1 VLPRKLP
8 LLLSKELRV
17 KNVEPCPQSA
27 FGWSNIF
34 CQEVNPLGVP
44 AAIELRLPHAVMKNF
59 LCLTTICCVLFVAD
73 QSWAGTEVEK
83 TGASVAPTE
92 KTEEA
97 VPLDFF
103 QVESGYVFE
112 SDLNHGG
119 SFGKQSELQ
128 NEFEYGHRLLLS
140 GNLFLHLGLA
150 YDRYDFGSTAAPV
163 PNHLQSMAGVIGVD
177 YMHGTEVGAFFQV
190 RPGFYTQS
198 DIGISSFDVPIT
210 LGRIFVVQEKKFYV
224 FGGAYASFLRGGW
237 PVLPLAGLI
246 WIPSDNLRL
255 LGLLPTPRLIYS
267 ATKNIDL
274 WIGGELVGGAFRTD
288 RNNNIQPAKLNG
300 TTVNFSD
307 YRAAVGFVYTM
318 SDNFKV
324 NLDAGCSV
332 QRQFDFGRAG
342 ETFRTDPSPYVRLQ
356 LSAQF

>member
-1 VLPRKLP
+1 
-8 LLLSKELRV
+8 
-17 KNVEPCPQSA
+17 
-27 FGWSNIF
+27 
-34 CQEVNPLGVP
+34 
-44 AAIELRLPHAVMKNF
+44 MKNLLYLLA
-59 LCLTTICCVLFVAD
+59 LCCALLASP
-73 QSWAGTEVEK
+73 QSWAGTEVN
-83 TGASVAPTE
+83 E
-92 KTEEA
+92 KTETVAPAAETEEP
-97 VPLDFF
+97 VPRDFF
-103 QVESGYVFE
+103 QINSGYVFE

-128 NEFEYGHRLLLS
+128 NEFEYGHRLRLT
-140 GNLFLHLGLA
+140 GNLFLHLGLS
-150 YDRYDFGSTAAPV
+150 YNRYDFGSTAAPV

-177 YMHGTEVGAFFQV
+177 YMQGTEVGAFFQL

-198 DIGISSFDVPIT
+198 DVGISSFDVPIT
-210 LGRIFVVQEKKFYV
+210 LGRIFVVKEKKFYV
-224 FGGAYASFLRGGW
+224 FGGAYASFLRGGS
-237 PVLPLAGLI
+237 PVLPLAGII

-267 ATKNIDL
+267 PTKKIDL
-274 WIGGELVGGAFRTD
+274 WVGGELVGGSFRTD
-288 RNNNIQPAKLNG
+288 RNDNIQPAKLNG

-318 SDNFKV
+318 SDSFKV

-342 ETFRTDPSPYVRLQ
+342 ETYRTDPSPYVRLQ

>member
-1 VLPRKLP
+1 
-8 LLLSKELRV
+8 
-17 KNVEPCPQSA
+17 
-27 FGWSNIF
+27 
-34 CQEVNPLGVP
+34 
-44 AAIELRLPHAVMKNF
+44 MKSF
-59 LCLTTICCVLFVAD
+59 LCLTAVGCALFVAY
-73 QSWAGTEVEK
+73 QSWAGTEADREN
-83 TGASVAPTE
+83 ASVATTE

-103 QVESGYVFE
+103 QINSGYVFE

-140 GNLFLHLGLA
+140 GNLYLHLGLT
-150 YDRYDFGSTAAPV
+150 YNRYDFGSTAAPV
-163 PNHLQSMAGVIGVD
+163 PNHLQSMAAVFGID
-177 YMHGTEVGAFFQV
+177 YMHGTEVGAFFKVQ
-190 RPGFYTQS
+190 PGFYTQS

-210 LGRIFVVQEKKFYV
+210 LGRIFTVQEKKFYI
-224 FGGAYASFLRGGW
+224 FGGAYASFLRGGS
-237 PVLPLAGLI
+237 PVLPLVGVI
-246 WIPSDNLRL
+246 WIPSDNVRL
-255 LGLLPTPRLIYS
+255 LGVLPTTRFIYS
-267 ATKNIDL
+267 ATKKIDL
-274 WIGGELVGGAFRTD
+274 WVGGEIVGGAFRTD
-288 RNNNIQPAKLNG
+288 RNDNIQPTKLSG
-300 TTVNFSD
+300 ATVNFSD

-318 SDNFKV
+318 SDSFKV